1 LGGGGSRLAFI
12 PELKHLGFP
21 ARRVI
26 KHGKPRIL
34 WNAVLDGKVK
44 LVVSEEILEEFIRV
58 ASRPKIAKY
67 LDKTDVDNFLKILL
81 QKAELVNTEEPLNL
95 VKDPSDNM
103 ILETAVAGGARYI
116 VSGDNHLIGLG
127 SFKEIKVLTVANML
141 QILAE

>member
-1 LGGGGSRLAFI
+1 MIKAVFDTNVLVSSL
-12 PELKHLGFP
+12 
-21 ARRVI
+21 I
-26 KHGKPRIL
+26 KHGKPRNL

-58 ASRPKIAKY
+58 VSRPKIAKY

-141 QILAE
+141 QILVE

>member
-1 LGGGGSRLAFI
+1 
-12 PELKHLGFP
+12 
-21 ARRVI
+21 VI